1 VEIPLSIY
9 EEITGQGELPPPV
22 DEADFERRKHRRV
35 PFGCRAT
42 IFPERKTGDNTPS
55 VVMVRDMSVAGLSIL
70 NTEPLKPGTPFL
82 VEFRGRQD
90 RPVKIR
96 CAAARCESGGVGGS
110 QFLVGA
116 TFEALLTE
124 ELKPTETKP
133 PETTSA
139 ETTPLET
146 EPQPLDPSPEELV
159 AATTEE
165 TGDPVDED
173 AIAEALQP
181 DEAAPEPVDAV
192 DALEAVEAP
201 EEVDALAA
209 LEALDAPEA
218 EQAQP
223 QEEEIAAP
231 AEESQ
236 PAEETQESEPDPG
249 PEPEPEPEFELI
261 DQESEEQVTPPPTPA
276 EPAPVKPVAAKPAPA
291 PAPKPAA
298 AAVAPAPAAKP
309 KTSSLFSGG
318 AKIKPLSELPDG
330 DYGSGEAAAPKAAA
344 AATPPEAAQPQF
356 RVIAMPMPEPQKQ
369 AAAEMEPEPQDS
381 DTLGS
386 DESQETQETHDIRH
400 APIGAG
406 MHHEILARAK
416 QALLAQSSTIKTQQQ
431 QIFEQRKQMK
441 KLADELAA
449 LKHNI
454 QDLQGRVTEDDSA
467 FAELADVLDQTKPP
481 ESRPKA
487 SEAA

>member
-1 VEIPLSIY
+1 MEIPLSIY

-96 CAAARCESGGVGGS
+96 CAAARCEAGGVGGS

-139 ETTPLET
+139 ETTPPET

-192 DALEAVEAP
+192 EALEAP
-201 EEVDALAA
+201 QEVDALAA

-231 AEESQ
+231 VEESQ
-236 PAEETQESEPDPG
+236 PAEETEESEPNPG

-276 EPAPVKPVAAKPAPA
+276 EPAPVKPIAAKPAPA

-298 AAVAPAPAAKP
+298 PAAAPAPRQNRKRLR
-309 KTSSLFSGG
+309 SS
-318 AKIKPLSELPDG
+318 
-330 DYGSGEAAAPKAAA
+330 AAAPRSNRCRNFPTGITDPVKLPLLR
-344 AATPPEAAQPQF
+344 PPRRLLRRRRRSLSSASSRCPCPS
-356 RVIAMPMPEPQKQ
+356 RK
-369 AAAEMEPEPQDS
+369 S
-381 DTLGS
+381 TLG
-386 DESQETQETHDIRH
+386 
-400 APIGAG
+400 
-406 MHHEILARAK
+406 
-416 QALLAQSSTIKTQQQ
+416 
-431 QIFEQRKQMK
+431 RKW
-441 KLADELAA
+441 
-449 LKHNI
+449 
-454 QDLQGRVTEDDSA
+454 S
-467 FAELADVLDQTKPP
+467 
-481 ESRPKA
+481 
-487 SEAA
+487 